1 MKKEKNITYQIA
13 ILAFL
18 FVISTVMV
26 TSAPF
31 QMLSDVNS
39 NFASNFSFKLAN
51 AADDDSNGDNKSDQ
65 DFAQEAEVEEEDQE
79 SNQDFA
85 QEAEVEEEDQESNQD
100 FAQEAEVEEED
111 QESNQDFAQEAEV
124 EDVDQESD
132 QEAEVEDVDQ
142 ESDQESD

>member
-124 EDVDQESD
+124 EEEDQESNQD
-132 QEAEVEDVDQ
+132 FAKEAEVE
-142 ESDQESD
+142 EE